1 MRNGK
6 WIRIE
11 EVLLKDS
18 GEKMPIYGGQTW
30 ICNQCGFDLGRF
42 PTEVDMFCLCCRARM
57 DEDRT
62 VVVEIPIEESEL
74 RKNMVRP

>member
-11 EVLLKDS
+11 AVLLKDS
-18 GEKMPIYGGQTW
+18 GEKVPIHGGETW
-30 ICNQCGFDLGRF
+30 ICNQCGFELGRF
-42 PTEVDMFCLCCRARM
+42 PKETDMFCLCCRARM
-57 DEDRT
+57 DEDRN

>member
-18 GEKMPIYGGQTW
+18 GEKVSIHGGQTW

-42 PTEVDMFCLCCRARM
+42 PTEADKHCLYCRARM

-62 VVVEIPIEESEL
+62 AVVEIPIVESEL
-74 RKNMVRP
+74 RKNMVCP

>member
-18 GEKMPIYGGQTW
+18 GEKAPIRGGQTW
-30 ICNQCGFDLGRF
+30 ICNQCGFELGRS
-42 PTEVDMFCLCCRARM
+42 PKETDKFCLCCRARM

-62 VVVEIPIEESEL
+62 VVVEIPIDESEL